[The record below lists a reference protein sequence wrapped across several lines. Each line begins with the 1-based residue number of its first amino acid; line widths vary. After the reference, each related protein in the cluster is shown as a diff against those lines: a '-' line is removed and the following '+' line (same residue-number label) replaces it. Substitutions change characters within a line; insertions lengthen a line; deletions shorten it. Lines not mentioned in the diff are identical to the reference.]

1 MQPKNQMLA
10 EGVGFLPLPDSRF
23 KTDCLTV
30 ALFLPLREET
40 AAGYAILSELLARS
54 TASSPSMIALSRRL
68 AALYGATLS
77 SGTMRCG
84 ENQVLHFT
92 VSCIKNRYTLQGE
105 DVLSKAVDLLLE
117 MLFDPHLTDGVFDEE
132 DVKQEKRCLLE
143 RIAAQVNDKRAFA
156 RDGCDRLLANGEPY
170 GISANGTEQT
180 AAMLTPE
187 SITAYWEKALK
198 TAYVQWFYLG
208 EDTGETIA
216 SRIQSAFANR
226 PRAVDAGETIT
237 AYTPVASPRRDTVK
251 MSVNQAKLVMG
262 FRLPAAEPNTEK
274 VMTARMLSALWG
286 GTPHSLLFRN
296 VREKMSLCYYCQAG
310 FDRIKGVLTVDSGVD
325 AANVSLAEQAI
336 LDQLE
341 TIKKGDFSDEMFD
354 DTRRSLINGY
364 RDSENLQSSMI
375 RWYLGQT
382 LFPPFYSQTDCI
394 RLLEQVT
401 KESVIALA
409 KEVSLCSVFT
419 VLPKEETV

>member
-40 AAGYAILSELLARS
+40 AAGYAILSELLSRS
-54 TASSPSMIALSRRL
+54 TASSPTMIDLSRRL
-68 AALYGATLS
+68 ARMYGAGLS

-105 DVLSKAVDLLLE
+105 DVLSQAVDLLLE
-117 MLFDPHLTDGVFDEE
+117 MLFEPHLTDGVFERE
-132 DVKQEKRCLLE
+132 DVKQEKRCLIE
-143 RIAAQVNDKRAFA
+143 RIAAQLNDKRAFA
-156 RDGCDRLLANGEPY
+156 REGCDRLLANGEPY
-170 GISANGTEQT
+170 GISVNGTEQT
-180 AAMLTPE
+180 ALALTPE
-187 SITAYWEKALK
+187 SITAYWKQALK
-198 TAYVQWFYLG
+198 TAYFQWFYLG
-208 EDTGETIA
+208 TDTGESIA
-216 SRIQSAFANR
+216 TRIKTAFQNL
-226 PRAVDAGETIT
+226 PRAVDAGSTIT
-237 AYTPVASPRRDTVK
+237 AYTPLETPRRETIK
-251 MSVNQAKLVMG
+251 MTVNQAKLVMG
-262 FRLPAAEPNTEK
+262 FRLPAAEPDTEK
-274 VMTARMLSALWG
+274 VMTARMLSALLG

-310 FDRIKGVLTVDSGVD
+310 YDRLKGVLTVDSGVD
-325 AANVSLAEQAI
+325 AANVTLAERAI

-341 TIKKGDFSDEMFD
+341 KIKNGDFTDEMFI
-354 DTRRSLINGY
+354 DTRRSMINSY

-382 LFPPFYSQTDCI
+382 LFPPFYSQTQCI
-394 RLLEQVT
+394 GLLEQVT

-409 KEVSLCSVFT
+409 KEVSLYSVFT